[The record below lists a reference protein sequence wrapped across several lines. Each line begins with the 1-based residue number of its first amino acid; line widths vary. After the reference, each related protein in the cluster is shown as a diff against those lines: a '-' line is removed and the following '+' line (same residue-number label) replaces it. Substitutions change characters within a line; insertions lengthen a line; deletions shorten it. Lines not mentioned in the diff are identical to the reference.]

1 MPQLTGNYIPSTM
14 QWVRDQVETYERT
27 GGREAGTL
35 RETGIPVIIVSM
47 RGATSG
53 SIRKIA
59 LMRVE
64 HEGEYAL
71 VASYGGAP
79 QHPAWYHNLVAH
91 PTEVTV
97 QDGPEPFFVHVRLV
111 DGAEYDIWWKRS
123 VAVFAPYEQY
133 KEKTTR
139 RIPLFIASRVTTDPD
154 HGGALSQGR

>member
-1 MPQLTGNYIPSTM
+1 MPKLEGNYIPSTM
-14 QWVRDQVETYERT
+14 QWVRDQVDTYERT
-27 GGREAGTL
+27 AGREAGTL

-79 QHPAWYHNLVAH
+79 QHPAWYHNLLAH
-91 PTEVTV
+91 PEAQLMINGETRNFIAREVTGDEREAYWQRAV
-97 QDGPEPFFVHVRLV
+97 EVYIGYAAYKVRAGNRTIPVMLLSPADGT
-111 DGAEYDIWWKRS
+111 GAGS
-123 VAVFAPYEQY
+123 H
-133 KEKTTR
+133 
-139 RIPLFIASRVTTDPD
+139 S
-154 HGGALSQGR
+154 